1 MAASV
6 TEHTQQALNAAPHMI
21 GFLASGNVLLQE
33 QAAWGLGNMAADSPQ
48 ARDTVLAQGIVHP
61 IIALLEVGW

>member
-6 TEHTQQALNAAPHMI
+6 TEHTQAAMNASPHMI
-21 GFLASGNVLLQE
+21 AFLSSGNVLLQE

-48 ARDTVLAQGIVHP
+48 ARDTVLAQGIVLP
-61 IIALLEVGW
+61 LLALLEVS